1 MNFAKEQRPGV
12 GSEGNGKMHRT
23 SPIEWTRR
31 LRQSIDVLL
40 VRADWLTSTL
50 AAIRRRPHLDLT
62 FALPGSRF
70 WLLLGSALF
79 DAAWL
84 AVWSVVAIR
93 YQSRLALFPASFP
106 VLKWLL
112 LLVARQPAESGP
124 LEQPDAQSMPE
135 PSGVFRQPTP
145 ATDQPDFDI
154 DDPRQHWMGDR
165 EIVSHQISGAVQ
177 E

>member
-1 MNFAKEQRPGV
+1 MNFAKEQRPAL
-12 GSEGNGKMHRT
+12 GSGGDGKMHQT
-23 SPIEWTRR
+23 SPIGWTRR
-31 LRQSIDVLL
+31 LRQSIEVLL
-40 VRADWLTSTL
+40 VRADWLTSTF
-50 AAIRRRPHLDLT
+50 AAIRRRPRPDLT

-84 AVWSVVAIR
+84 ALWSVVAIR

-112 LLVARQPAESGP
+112 LLIACQPAESGP
-124 LEQPDAQSMPE
+124 LEQSDAQAMPE

-145 ATDQPDFDI
+145 ATDQLDFDI
-154 DDPRQHWMGDR
+154 EDPRQHWMGER
-165 EIVSHQISGAVQ
+165 EIVSHQISGAIQ